1 MSSRLAALRVAPYR
15 LPLHEE
21 WASAAGGFSVRSGWL
36 LAIDDEHGWR
46 GHGDCAPLPGQVGEP
61 PAVAAAALAEAQG
74 WLPGMRVGEALAQL
88 DDPSFTR
95 RTPAACCALDAALLD
110 LLAQQA
116 GVGLADWLLA
126 DAAARSVGSVAV
138 NASLGALARRSDA
151 ELAAAGESAL
161 EAGFRVFK
169 LKVGIGDPAAEA
181 ARLAAFGAG
190 LPAGCSLRLD
200 ANGAWDE
207 GRAAR
212 FIDACGE
219 LPIDSLEEPL
229 ATAGDRDTF
238 AAALRRLQARAA
250 FPLAID
256 ESWPQFAADEGDALR
271 AALPVHRLV
280 VKPPRHGG
288 IRAAFALAERALAA
302 GIDVVVTS
310 SIDSACGVLAAA
322 HLAAAIDARRRAAG
336 LETQAHGL
344 ATSSWLAVDTG
355 AAPLVAAG
363 RLHLPARPGIGF
375 VPDYRDGM
383 LKPLAS
389 SIPSP

>member
-46 GHGDCAPLPGQVGEP
+46 GQGDCAPLPGQVGEP

-74 WLPGMRVGEALAQL
+74 WLPGMPVGEALARL
-88 DDPSFTR
+88 ADPSLAQR
-95 RTPAACCALDAALLD
+95 APAACCALDSALLD
-110 LLAQQA
+110 LFAQRA
-116 GVGLADWLLA
+116 GVGLADWLLG
-126 DAAARSVGSVAV
+126 DAAARSAGSVAV
-138 NASLGALARRSDA
+138 NASLGALARRSDT

-169 LKVGIGDPAAEA
+169 LKVGIGNPAAEA
-181 ARLAAFGAG
+181 ARLAAFGAR

-212 FIDACGE
+212 FIDACGA
-219 LPIDSLEEPL
+219 LSIDSLEEPL
-229 ATAGDRDTF
+229 ATAGDPAAF

-256 ESWPQFAADEGDALR
+256 ESWPQFAAEDGDALL

-322 HLAAAIDARRRAAG
+322 HLAAAIDARRRMAG

-344 ATSSWLAVDTG
+344 ATSSWLAADTG
-355 AAPLVAAG
+355 GAPLVAAG
-363 RLHLPARPGIGF
+363 RLHLPERPGIGF
-375 VPDYRDGM
+375 VPDYRDDI